1 MLKINN
7 LEKCFEEAK
16 KDEVEF
22 VGVLISMDGF
32 KRPEIIIN
40 GYENFDKK
48 LEYYKGAYNEDL
60 TLKAAPNKVK
70 IIGFTMGDTFEE
82 IENLLF
88 G

>member
-7 LEKCFEEAK
+7 LEKCFKEAK
-16 KDEVEF
+16 KDGVEF

-32 KRPEIIIN
+32 EKPEIIIN
-40 GYENFDKK
+40 GCENFDKK

-60 TLKAAPNKVK
+60 TLKAAPDKVK

>member
-1 MLKINN
+1 MLKIDN
-7 LEKCFEEAK
+7 LEKCFKEAK
-16 KDEVEF
+16 KDKVEF

-32 KRPEIIIN
+32 ERPEIIIN

-48 LEYYKGAYNEDL
+48 LEYYKCAYNEDL
-60 TLKAAPNKVK
+60 TLKAAPDKVR
-70 IIGFTMGDTFEE
+70 IIACAFGDTFEE